1 MSYARDGF
9 AVTIASVDELR
20 WNLHPDGLFVVAALA
35 GVYAIG
41 VREEVVSRWRLAS
54 FAGGLVLILTAHV
67 TPLASLANTS
77 LLCAHLLQNVMLAE
91 WAPALIV
98 LGVPPGLAARLG
110 RLPAARFLTHPAVAL
125 PLWLATYVAWHVPA
139 AYDAALHHQSTV
151 LHLEHACYFLAGL
164 LFWWPVFQAMPHRLS
179 SAAKAAY
186 LGAAFVLASPLGI
199 VLSLLSRPIYGFY
212 VDAPGVWGLS
222 DLSDQQIAGV
232 TMSVEEAVVFFCL
245 GAYYAMRFL
254 REEEAGETRRRQSSQ
269 IA

>member
-1 MSYARDGF
+1 M
-9 AVTIASVDELR
+9 
-20 WNLHPDGLFVVAALA
+20 
-35 GVYAIG
+35 
-41 VREEVVSRWRLAS
+41 
-54 FAGGLVLILTAHV
+54 LVLAAHV

-77 LLCAHLLQNVMLAE
+77 LLSAHLLQNVMFAE

-98 LGVPPGLAARLG
+98 FGVPAGFAARLG

-151 LHLEHACYFLAGL
+151 LHLEHACYFVAGL

-199 VLSLLSRPIYGFY
+199 VLSLALAADLR
-212 VDAPGVWGLS
+212 VLRRRAERVGLS

-232 TMSVEEAVVFFCL
+232 TMSVEEAVVFLCL